1 MSQPQLVA
9 LLPSEDLLQTVVN
22 ADRRFTLHRLVFD
35 LYAAAFPARVPQLVT
50 TVIFC
55 GGAGEYAGELRLSSP
70 SGAVLSATP
79 FSFEAKTYHLQ
90 AVNLAGVEL
99 PEPGEYSLTVT
110 LEDRPLMTAP
120 LKAVKLGP

>member
-9 LLPSEDLLQTVVN
+9 ILPSEDLLQTVVN
-22 ADRRFTLHRLVFD
+22 ADRRFTLHRIVFD
-35 LYAAAFPARVPQLVT
+35 LYAAAFPARVQQLVT
-50 TVIFC
+50 TLIFC
-55 GGAGEYAGELRLSSP
+55 GGAGEYAGELRVVSQ

-79 FSFEAKTYHLQ
+79 FAFEAKTYHLQ

-99 PEPGEYSLTVT
+99 PEPGEYSLTVM

-120 LKAVKLGP
+120 LKVVKLGP